1 MRWDL
6 AHGMQTNERKYQS
19 TNKHFLHPKL
29 RPSPQ
34 GWWLGVILIW
44 KIQNKLQES
53 LVQKLPKSSNNN
65 NYIYNHQISWV
76 TQIRKK
82 KVKFRYN
89 SYNILSFLNKFKH
102 LGGLNLIVFKINN
115 IVFILLINTIRCLNL
130 IEKTRCTEIK
140 ILYI

>member
-6 AHGMQTNERKYQS
+6 AHGMQTNKRKYQS

-76 TQIRKK
+76 THIRKK
-82 KVKFRYN
+82 K
-89 SYNILSFLNKFKH
+89 S
-102 LGGLNLIVFKINN
+102 KI
-115 IVFILLINTIRCLNL
+115 
-130 IEKTRCTEIK
+130 
-140 ILYI
+140 